1 MNAKN
6 NSEKNSR
13 IKNSGKTI
21 LQQFKGMAGILCA
34 FAAMFL
40 LLSIVSDSFL
50 TQKNLLTVLRSVA
63 VDAMVAFGMTFV
75 IIGGG
80 IDLSVGSAIAFVSVV
95 CGMFMERLGLPI
107 AVSVI
112 LSLFCGVAIGA
123 INGFIITKMKIL
135 PFITTLGTSYI
146 LRGAVHLMTNS
157 QAVMVS
163 DESFYNV
170 GTAYILG
177 IPVTVLYMLVVLLI
191 LSVILLKTMY
201 GRKLYAVGGNET
213 AARFSGIHVNR
224 TRMISYCIMGLM
236 AAVAGVIQ
244 CAKLFGGQ
252 PSIGQNAEMDAIAA
266 AILGGTSFNGGI
278 GTLGGTLVGTLVLGI
293 MNNGL
298 NLLGIRSYW
307 QYVARGA
314 IIIMAVFFDVIRN
327 AKKSKQ

>member
-1 MNAKN
+1 
-6 NSEKNSR
+6 
-13 IKNSGKTI
+13 
-21 LQQFKGMAGILCA
+21 
-34 FAAMFL
+34 
-40 LLSIVSDSFL
+40 
-50 TQKNLLTVLRSVA
+50 
-63 VDAMVAFGMTFV
+63 
-75 IIGGG
+75 
-80 IDLSVGSAIAFVSVV
+80 
-95 CGMFMERLGLPI
+95 
-107 AVSVI
+107 
-112 LSLFCGVAIGA
+112 
-123 INGFIITKMKIL
+123 
-135 PFITTLGTSYI
+135 
-146 LRGAVHLMTNS
+146 MTNS

-191 LSVILLKTMY
+191 LSVILRKTKY